1 MPVDKSMEREKSIF
15 FSLMEMKEILPFVT
29 TWINLES
36 TILSEISHTEKE
48 ILCDLI
54 YIWHLEA
61 PNQ

>member
-1 MPVDKSMEREKSIF
+1 
-15 FSLMEMKEILPFVT
+15 MEMKEILPFVT

-54 YIWHLEA
+54 YIWHLKA